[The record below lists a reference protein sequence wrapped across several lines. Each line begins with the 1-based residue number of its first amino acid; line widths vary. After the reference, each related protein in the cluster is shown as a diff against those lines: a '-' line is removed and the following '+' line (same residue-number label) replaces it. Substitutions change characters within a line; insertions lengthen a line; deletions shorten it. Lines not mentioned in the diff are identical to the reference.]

1 MHMNKSLR
9 AMFEYMHFSTG
20 YISYLDFRFMY
31 FNAEVYFKLLTDFKL
46 VDTLIVNL
54 IVHWWEAIIIK
65 F

>member
-54 IVHWWEAIIIK
+54 IVH
-65 F
+65 